1 VGRKYVAPLDTFAD
15 YAARGAFRVVADA
28 YVSSDSGTGLVHLAP
43 AFGEDDFRICVR
55 EGIVEKDDRYSV
67 YLLYWYQ
74 STNTDAYISNMSC
87 VDEQGRFTGRVRM
100 LEVPFVLVKR
110 KAMRMLEVPFV
121 LVKRKASTFV
131 LVKQVKLSTSS
142 RSLGFRV

>member
-1 VGRKYVAPLDTFAD
+1 
-15 YAARGAFRVVADA
+15 
-28 YVSSDSGTGLVHLAP
+28 VHLAP

-87 VDEQGRFTGRVRM
+87 VDEQGRFTGRLRM
-100 LEVPFVLVKR
+100 LEVLV
-110 KAMRMLEVPFV
+110 FC
-121 LVKRKASTFV
+121 
-131 LVKQVKLSTSS
+131 TS
-142 RSLGFRV
+142 LLY